1 MLAHTPPPR
10 TLRLTAVRG
19 CFGARLH
26 RLHPPTS
33 APRTLRSPASKVLW
47 RAPARSRRRP
57 GRPFPPPHSAPRW
70 RPQRCSGVQLQ
81 GAAAEPGAGGC
92 ALLRGVGWA
101 TAPAV
106 SVVSPRA
113 ARRGPASYWT
123 SAPWCACV
131 GRTLRPFS
139 WVC

>member
-1 MLAHTPPPR
+1 MLAHTPPP
-10 TLRLTAVRG
+10 THTSP
-19 CFGARLH
+19 ARRQGLFWGPPAPPP
-26 RLHPPTS
+26 PPTS

-57 GRPFPPPHSAPRW
+57 GRPFPPPHSSPRW

-81 GAAAEPGAGGC
+81 GVAAGPGAGGC
-92 ALLRGVGWA
+92 ALLRGVAWA
-101 TAPAV
+101 TTPAV
-106 SVVSPRA
+106 IVVSPRA